1 VQALLEARADPNAQ
15 DRDLGRD
22 PELKSKSFEERDRH
36 RTALHYCAAW
46 DYTAAAELLLKA
58 RADPTIIDGQYM
70 TPLHLAIDEGCSR
83 EMVSLLLAGKSDPDK
98 GNMVI
103 GLNSSYLLEA
113 ARSGDSDL
121 AAALIH
127 AKANVDLAG
136 KNGMTPLIM
145 AVRCGKVN
153 VAQLLIEAGCDTTLK
168 AMGKTAGEFA
178 LKSPDSSMAQ
188 LLGAEASGVSKD
200 IRKNLFLV

>member
-1 VQALLEARADPNAQ
+1 
-15 DRDLGRD
+15 
-22 PELKSKSFEERDRH
+22 
-36 RTALHYCAAW
+36 
-46 DYTAAAELLLKA
+46 
-58 RADPTIIDGQYM
+58 
-70 TPLHLAIDEGCSR
+70 
-83 EMVSLLLAGKSDPDK
+83 
-98 GNMVI
+98 
-103 GLNSSYLLEA
+103 
-113 ARSGDSDL
+113 
-121 AAALIH
+121 
-127 AKANVDLAG
+127 
-136 KNGMTPLIM
+136 MTPLIM